1 MATSSWHRHQ
11 RGIFAG
17 CTVSII
23 LFLAGMNVL
32 LEYSVHPNFP
42 SFVINDNP
50 LPLVRLFMDDLN
62 LLSSSVSGAKTLL
75 HR

>member
-32 LEYSVHPNFP
+32 LEYSLHPNFP
-42 SFVINDNP
+42 RFVINRNP
-50 LPLVRLFMDDLN
+50 LPLVWVFMDD
-62 LLSSSVSGAKTLL
+62 
-75 HR
+75 